1 MEKKKSNKGLIVLVV
16 ILAILLVGSIVG
28 YICYDK
34 FMVKNL
40 PSEDK
45 KPVSDVAS
53 SDDFYLI
60 DNLVK
65 NHYIKKMS
73 STDSGSIKIK
83 DGSVYYDS
91 TGNGK
96 LVKDTI
102 IKEEPVSVYSVRD
115 GGPAAPLSLY
125 VLTKDN
131 NLYYRIQDS
140 FDYGDGES
148 MPSNVHEFVKIN
160 AKKIVNVYTGYL
172 DKLSDN
178 FIGVDFGDGNL
189 YIHSAGG
196 FTTTYKDYIEYPDFQ
211 VAYATG
217 DGILW
222 RISKD
227 KKLYSFIST
236 GEDLDDGY
244 YKEVTYNKKAVV
256 IKNTFSG
263 YVKDDIVNFVIDS
276 DNNLLSLPFDNKD
289 KTTLSLYNNSKV
301 KDVKYVKDKDEN
313 YSVSVTLEDGTSIYV
328 TSAELSSLYLRNNS

>member
-1 MEKKKSNKGLIVLVV
+1 MEKNKSNKGLIVLVI
-16 ILAILLVGSIVG
+16 ILVILLVGSIG

-34 FMVKNL
+34 FKAKTL

-45 KPVSDVAS
+45 KPVSNVVS
-53 SDDFYLI
+53 SDDFYSI

-73 STDSGSIKIK
+73 STNNNSIKIK
-83 DGSVYYDS
+83 DGSVYYDM

-96 LVKDTI
+96 LVKDTT
-102 IKEEPVSVYSVRD
+102 IKEEPTSVYSVST

-148 MPSNVHEFVKIN
+148 RLSNVDEFVKIN

-172 DKLSDN
+172 DKLYDN

-189 YIHSAGG
+189 YIHSVGG

-217 DGILW
+217 DGVLW
-222 RISKD
+222 KIGKD
-227 KKLYSFIST
+227 KKLYSYIST
-236 GEDLDDGY
+236 GENLGDGY
-244 YKEVTYNKKAVV
+244 YKNVTYNKKAVV
-256 IKNTFSG
+256 IKNTFNG
-263 YVKDDIVNFVIDS
+263 ILNDNIVNFVIDS
-276 DNNLLSLPFDNKD
+276 DNNLLNLPFDNED
-289 KTTLSLYNNSKV
+289 KTTLSLYKDSKV
-301 KDVKYVKDKDEN
+301 KDVKYVKDKDDN
-313 YSVSVTLEDGTSIYV
+313 YNVSVTLEDGTSIYV
-328 TSAELSSLYLRNNS
+328 TGAELSSLYLRNNS